1 MNRARMTDEELDVL
15 LAKSLSYPRD
25 IVPPADL
32 TIGVM
37 KRIDAWEESR
47 RASPATSVLARIMAA
62 RMRNGEPVAV
72 LMGAALFAAF
82 FVGLFLAGG
91 YVLAVNSATILRCV
105 QFLVG
110 PDLDQ
115 LRSLLVL
122 GGIVAVGTLILGS
135 LALSERL
142 FGVNAGSAAC

>member
-1 MNRARMTDEELDVL
+1 MTDEELDIL

>member
-1 MNRARMTDEELDVL
+1 MNRARMTDEELDIL

>member
-1 MNRARMTDEELDVL
+1 
-15 LAKSLSYPRD
+15 
-25 IVPPADL
+25 
-32 TIGVM
+32 
-37 KRIDAWEESR
+37 
-47 RASPATSVLARIMAA
+47 
-62 RMRNGEPVAV
+62 
-72 LMGAALFAAF
+72 MGAALFAAF

>member
-1 MNRARMTDEELDVL
+1 MNMVRMTDEELDVL

-25 IVPPADL
+25 IIPPADL
-32 TIGVM
+32 TTCVM
-37 KRIDAWEESR
+37 KRIDAWEEDR
-47 RASPATSVLARIMAA
+47 RVSPATSVLARIMAV

-72 LMGAALFAAF
+72 LMGAVLFAAF

-91 YVLAVNSATILRCV
+91 YVLAVNSATILRFV

-110 PDLDQ
+110 PDLD
-115 LRSLLVL
+115 RL
-122 GGIVAVGTLILGS
+122 GSIFVVVGIVAVGTLILGS

-142 FGVNAGSAAC
+142 FGVNTGSTV